1 MAIRAYCK
9 NQTFLLTALDGTSML
24 TKPNDFNEIDEK
36 FTIDPTYKMAVKAG
50 ALEVFNTT
58 KQGDK
63 IEEAAKGKK
72 GKTEPTE
79 PPKDDDAK

>member
-1 MAIRAYCK
+1 MIRAYCK
-9 NQTFLLTALDGTSML
+9 AQTFLLTALDGASML

-36 FTIDPTYKMAVKAG
+36 FTFDPTYKMAVKAG
-50 ALEVFNTT
+50 VLEVFETA

-72 GKTEPTE
+72 QTDK
-79 PPKDDDAK
+79 PKGDDAK

>member
-9 NQTFLLTALDGTSML
+9 NQTFLLTALDGASIL

-50 ALEVFNTT
+50 ALEVFETA

-63 IEEAAKGKK
+63 IEENAKGKK
-72 GKTEPTE
+72 PTAK
-79 PPKDDDAK
+79 PKDDDAK